1 MIFGD
6 KNVRI
11 KASLQ
16 TKTLLNKN
24 FANNSFR
31 TSTRIKSNAF
41 LKYKCLGLQKSI
53 VSWWGKTKVL

>member
-53 VSWWGKTKVL
+53 VSW